1 MVVGSEAAEDVASG
15 LIDNHIF
22 ELCKMN
28 INQQSALEMLDW
40 FLGEGDLAD
49 GALDHFSHELLAV
62 QHAAGLL
69 VLLDEDLDLVQQLT
83 VHQLVLRD
91 QGQHAVDLAVQAF
104 VLLEG
109 SEVLL
114 PELLLL
120 CDNHIQVV
128 LLAADGALNG

>member
-1 MVVGSEAAEDVASG
+1 
-15 LIDNHIF
+15 
-22 ELCKMN
+22 MN